1 MYPNICLSL
10 DWIQTSLKEG
20 GGGNMQNLFILLRH
34 RVNRMLGFGWK
45 EDCYALLYAMAKLM
59 PKSILD
65 IIYKTVR

>member
-1 MYPNICLSL
+1 
-10 DWIQTSLKEG
+10 
-20 GGGNMQNLFILLRH
+20 
-34 RVNRMLGFGWK
+34 MLGFGWK